1 MKITFIYDRCCLG
14 GSESAVKNRMDY
26 LIMKNID
33 CQAIFM
39 HEGIQNQ
46 TFKNHKV
53 YIAESDYKIKLLTAD
68 SDIIDVISPLS
79 STFRKMYKLNK
90 PIIHECHCSSFFSY
104 LSYLNPDF
112 VKAITFPSKC
122 DMNAAQKYIRSNI
135 PCYIVYNCLGNDFLN
150 KDMYESKYN
159 NKKIILWVGRIEH
172 NKNWRML
179 IEIAKL
185 LKSSYI
191 IRVVTNS
198 SVSMEYFK
206 FIKEISRNNLNN
218 KFEIINDCPYSS
230 MKNHYIDAS
239 LNGCYLSTSLS
250 ESFGMTLLESMYCKC
265 PMVLSNLPYFMR
277 LRKTVHSILKT
288 MIQKNVFYR
297 LKKFVMI

>member
-1 MKITFIYDRCCLG
+1 
-14 GSESAVKNRMDY
+14 
-26 LIMKNID
+26 
-33 CQAIFM
+33 M

-53 YIAESDYKIKLLTAD
+53 SIAESDYKIKLLTAD

-159 NKKIILWVGRIEH
+159 NKRIILWVGRIEH

-198 SVSMEYFK
+198 SVSMEYSK

-230 MKNHYIDAS
+230 MQNHYIDAS

-265 PMVLSNLPYFMR
+265 PMVLSNLPVFHEIAKDGALYFENNDSEKCVLSIEKICNDLK
-277 LRKTVHSILKT
+277 LRNILSKESQT
-288 MIQKNVFYR
+288 TYENTYNNQKSCDYFINITNKI
-297 LKKFVMI
+297 LS